1 MVTTSVYICF
11 EDSRVKLNGPATS
24 LAELQKV
31 RVMEGPLAKRVRS
44 SGQVTTLYATCVS
57 RLPTITSTAMS
68 DASTPQPEASSSTQP
83 AAGTQDAA
91 GNANQAHTRR
101 EEELARK
108 DRTLA
113 EFMLMLDE
121 YEPLVPA
128 EVTDHY
134 LQQVGFEC
142 HDVRL
147 KRLIS
152 LAAQKFIADIA
163 SDAFQHARIRTNAA
177 PSRLKA
183 TGFAG
188 TSAKN
193 DRTRTVL
200 TMDDLS
206 AALGEYG
213 INAKKPDFY
222 L

>member
-1 MVTTSVYICF
+1 
-11 EDSRVKLNGPATS
+11 
-24 LAELQKV
+24 
-31 RVMEGPLAKRVRS
+31 
-44 SGQVTTLYATCVS
+44 
-57 RLPTITSTAMS
+57 MS
-68 DASTPQPEASSSTQP
+68 DATTPQPEASSSAQP
-83 AAGTQDAA
+83 AANAA
-91 GNANQAHTRR
+91 GGSAPPEAAAGPSQTHTRR

-121 YEPLVPA
+121 YEPVIPA
-128 EVTDHY
+128 EVTDYY

-163 SDAFQHARIRTNAA
+163 SDSFQHARIRTNAA

-188 TSAKN
+188 TSARN

-213 INAKKPDFY
+213 INTKKPDFY